1 MGEGPSRTVRCAAKI
16 GRART
21 LRSEVLVSVTDHPQP
36 SVVAQFCLLSIPQS
50 TVDNR
55 PAGKAAET
63 LARLQI
69 TDRRF
74 SATAFSLGP

>member
-1 MGEGPSRTVRCAAKI
+1 MM
-16 GRART
+16 
-21 LRSEVLVSVTDHPQP
+21 DHPQP

-63 LARLQI
+63 LARRQI
-69 TDRRF
+69 IDRRF